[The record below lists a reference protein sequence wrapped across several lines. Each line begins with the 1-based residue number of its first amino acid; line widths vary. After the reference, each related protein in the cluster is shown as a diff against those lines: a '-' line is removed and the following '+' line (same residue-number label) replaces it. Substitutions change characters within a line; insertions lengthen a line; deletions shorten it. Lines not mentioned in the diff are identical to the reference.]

1 MLIRLIWL
9 WMIGMV
15 GIATLYLLFTDVLT
29 PTHQEDMAQT
39 RVYAY
44 RDWQST
50 GIRLEVGEEVAI
62 RATGEWLYT
71 PNEWHG
77 AEGHA
82 RYPAPNFYPMSHVP
96 GGLLLARIGEA
107 GGPVWV
113 GKDTTLWVNEP
124 GMLYL
129 RINDDQLS
137 DNKGVLDVKIEVIP
151 APEPD

>member
-1 MLIRLIWL
+1 
-9 WMIGMV
+9 MV

-82 RYPAPNFYPMSHVP
+82 RYPAPDFYPMSHVP
-96 GGLLLARIGEA
+96 GGLLLARIVEA

-113 GKDTTLWVNEP
+113 GKDTTLWVNNP